1 MKLALGDVNGFRE
14 DLYCVPTALCA
25 ISGKTPEE
33 IAKVLQQAAAKC
45 GDHISDELRRDYNI
59 KHWLQ
64 AIKTLGGD
72 YTILHNWAHLPHDQR
87 PLIDI
92 YLAGETSE
100 KLTLVFCDH
109 PTIPDTH
116 VFAVENGH
124 FTDSHTGG
132 MRVPLRKFPP
142 EYDGFCVKGVFA
154 VLNP

>member
-1 MKLALGDVNGFRE
+1 VRLALGDVNGFRE
-14 DLYCVPTALCA
+14 DVHCVPTALCA

-33 IAKVLQQAAAKC
+33 IAKVLQQAAADC
-45 GDHISDELRRDYNI
+45 GDAISDELRRDYNI

-72 YTILHNWAHLPHDQR
+72 YATLHNWAHLPHDQR
-87 PLIDI
+87 PLIDA
-92 YLAGETSE
+92 YLAGETSGRL
-100 KLTLVFCDH
+100 KLVFCDH

-132 MRVPLRKFPP
+132 KRVALRKFPP
-142 EYDGFCVKGVFA
+142 EYDGFRVKGVFA
-154 VLNP
+154 VLNH